1 MFDNYVNFQKKKL
14 KIFNICMMDA
24 LKLILNLKKIKIFYV
39 CTIDVLKFILN

>member
-1 MFDNYVNFQKKKL
+1 
-14 KIFNICMMDA
+14 MMDA